1 MSHDPEHRSLSHA
14 IVDLAGHLAERLDAQ
29 DTEARIGAISIILAL
44 NRLTDRA
51 LHAIVQDARTAGFT
65 WQQIG
70 DITGTSRQGAF
81 QRFGSEPGKAPDL
94 LRIEPLPDAV
104 PLAASMFAAFM
115 ADDRATILPHMTKS
129 MAAALTP
136 RRLAELRQQ
145 LIGELGNLEST
156 VVDAAAITM
165 LGDLTVVTAPL
176 RFQRGLAHGRISFTP
191 ESAVLGLWIEP
202 VRSSKGAPI
211 HG

>member
-1 MSHDPEHRSLSHA
+1 MMHDLEHRTLPHA

-81 QRFGSEPGKAPDL
+81 QRFGSGSGTAPDSL
-94 LRIEPLPDAV
+94 EIAPLPNATSI
-104 PLAASMFAAFM
+104 AEAMFAAFM
-115 ADDRATILPHMTKS
+115 AGDRASILPHMTRS

-136 RRLAELRQQ
+136 RRQEEFRRQ
-145 LIGELGNLEST
+145 LVEELGCLET
-156 VVDAAAITM
+156 TMVDAADVAM

-176 RFQRGLAHGRISFTP
+176 RFQRGLAHGRIAFTP

-202 VRSSKGAPI
+202 VRSTKGAPA